1 MQETIDR
8 NIYMTRFDSISEFYK
23 YICDTPINEV
33 FRWKGLKSVN
43 GSEKFTKTEN
53 FEEATDLLKNGWSE
67 MANKLTQKLKA
78 VESNK
83 QMIKKS
89 VNQLSV
95 SGYQAIVPL
104 YLNGVP
110 QNMVSKKMVPV
121 KQKVIT
127 LVKSINYNCCTST
140 EQIEDESIK
149 ALQIIKKF
157 EAQGMRV
164 NLEIILGSEAGG
176 RDIFARIKIKDA
188 SEKLNISKIAFPLVH
203 PSMLRRLAFRYIET
217 CPNITKEFGYGYGH
231 PIESSKT
238 KKIMKENEYLLPA
251 FIQDINKINNIND
264 LERA

>member
-8 NIYMTRFDSISEFYK
+8 NIYMTRFDSITEFYK

-33 FRWKGLKSVN
+33 FRWNGLKSVN

-53 FEEATDLLKNGWSE
+53 FEEATNLLKNGWSE

-127 LVKSINYNCCTST
+127 LVKSISYSWLTST
-140 EQIEDESIK
+140 EQIENESIK

-164 NLEIILGSEAGG
+164 NLEIIFGAEAGG
-176 RDIFARIKIKDA
+176 RNIFTRIKIKDA

-203 PSMLRRLAFRYIET
+203 PSMLRRLVFRYIET
-217 CPNITKEFGYGYGH
+217 YPNITEEFEYGYGH
-231 PIESSKT
+231 PIESSKI